1 MFMKLLLS
9 FTLFLC
15 LCFHVSSQDN
25 NSKLLLSYSQE
36 ELNLIE
42 QSDEHQ
48 FQILNYAIDHA
59 VYTSVYDEAKHSGS
73 TVVSLKKRIENP
85 SFTDFGLKIEDQN
98 QYFYWKSEGK
108 LLVVKSFWVL
118 NQEKQAKL

>member
-15 LCFHVSSQDN
+15 LCFQVSSQDK

-36 ELNLIE
+36 ELTLIK
-42 QSDEHQ
+42 QSDEYQ
-48 FQILNYAIDHA
+48 FQTLNYAIDHA
-59 VYTSVYDEAKHSGS
+59 VYTSAYDKSKHSGL

-85 SFTDFGLKIEDQN
+85 SFTDFGLKIKDEN

-118 NQEKQAKL
+118 NQEKQAKP

>member
-1 MFMKLLLS
+1 MFMKLLFS
-9 FTLFLC
+9 ITLFLC
-15 LCFHVSSQDN
+15 LCFQAFSQDK

-42 QSDEHQ
+42 QADEHQ
-48 FQILNYAIDHA
+48 FQLLNYAVDHA
-59 VYTSVYDEAKHSGS
+59 IYTSEYHEAKHSS
-73 TVVSLKKRIENP
+73 LPVISLKESANNP
-85 SFTDFGLKIEDQN
+85 TFTDFGLKIKDQN
-98 QYFYWKSEGK
+98 QYFYWESEGK

>member
-15 LCFHVSSQDN
+15 LCFQVSSQDN

-59 VYTSVYDEAKHSGS
+59 VYTSVYDETKHSGL

-85 SFTDFGLKIEDQN
+85 SFTDFGLKIEEQN

>member
-1 MFMKLLLS
+1 MKLLLS